1 MAILRA
7 HELCDNGF
15 KMHGWVP
22 DCPPQVYTIFSAPNY
37 CGSEKNYGAIVSI
50 DDDLLKVVRYNEVSR
65 LE

>member
-1 MAILRA
+1 
-7 HELCDNGF
+7 
-15 KMHGWVP
+15 MHGWVP